1 MKFLY
6 GLGGANVPVI
16 KEFELSNPNEAIG
29 AGEALKCTNRG
40 LVGKNV
46 DGKYIGVAAEDHS
59 GKEDILNP
67 RANGN
72 KIRID
77 ITKDAVYSVPMMK
90 LTAVADGSPITFVCE
105 GGFITGNHT
114 TFSLMLISKGEG
126 STNTDAVG
134 SIRKI
139 DYVNTSS
146 SNYVYEIE
154 TGSTPCIGDVYALV
168 PYVGF
173 KGGVDNS
180 YKGMEFCSDT
190 GTELTVVS
198 IDKVSLMAEVKFN
211 DSLFN

>member
-16 KEFELSNPNEAIG
+16 KEFELSNPAEAIE
-29 AGEALKCTNRG
+29 AGQALKCTSRG

-72 KIRID
+72 KIRVD

-90 LTAVADGSPITFVCE
+90 LTAVANGSPITFVCP
-105 GGFITGNHT
+105 GGYVTGNHLV
-114 TFSLMLISKGEG
+114 FSLMLISKGEG

-134 SIRKI
+134 TIRKI
-139 DYVNTSS
+139 DNVTSS
-146 SNYVYEIE
+146 GSNYVYEIE
-154 TGSTPCIGDVYALV
+154 TGGTTCEGDVYAVV

-173 KGGVDNS
+173 IGGVDNS
-180 YKGMEFCSDT
+180 YKGMDFCSDT
-190 GTELTVVS
+190 GTELTVVGVNKT
-198 IDKVSLMAEVKFN
+198 DATVEARFKAG
-211 DSLFN
+211 LFN